1 MSVNQYWIER
11 WEESQIGFHLPETHP
26 GLLRWFS
33 DSQVLEQSKVFVP
46 LCGKSLDMIWLLQQ
60 GCQVIGVE
68 VSQLAVDAFMQEQT
82 LSPKK
87 MLLPDFSLW
96 RVDKLQI
103 YCGDFFRLS
112 ANALSGVSDVYD
124 RAALVALD
132 KPLRQQYIEHLLTI
146 IPENCNIFLITV
158 DYDPSEMS
166 GPPFA
171 VPDTEVHEYFS
182 SDFIINKLSEENVL
196 AAHQHFADKGLSS
209 LIERIYRLSP
219 ISDHDDHSC

>member
-11 WEESQIGFHLPETHP
+11 WQESQIGFHLSETHP

-33 DSQVLEQSKVFVP
+33 HSQVLEQSKVFVP

-60 GCQVIGVE
+60 DCQVIGVE

-87 MLLPDFSLW
+87 TLLPDFSLW
-96 RVDKLQI
+96 HVDNLQI

-112 ANALSGVSDVYD
+112 ANALSGVSHVYD

-146 IPENCNIFLITV
+146 IPENCSIFLITV

-171 VPDTEVHEYFS
+171 IPDTEVHEYFS
-182 SDFIINKLSEENVL
+182 GHFIINKLSEENVL
-196 AAHQHFADKGLSS
+196 PTHQHFADKGLSS
-209 LIERIYRLSP
+209 LTERIYRLSP